1 MEKKIEP
8 ETLKLRKRVYSFYFQ
23 HRSRG
28 KNFTFL
34 HFKDEGVARSTIYS
48 IIQRA
53 ESRKSAERVPGSG
66 RKAKIMTKKNIKAL
80 KSLFDHNHR
89 QAAKKFGCSQPLVC
103 QTLKKHTEIKK
114 RKKVKIP
121 KRTDE
126 QKQKIRTL
134 CGRLYLKYQNT
145 LWIIDDESYF
155 TLTHS
160 TINGNNNY
168 YTSNNALTPPEV
180 NYYTKTKFEK
190 KLLVWIC
197 LSAKGISSVYYVP
210 SGQAINQEVYLKNCI
225 KKRLIPFIN
234 AHHSDGNYV
243 FWPDLASSH

>member
-1 MEKKIEP
+1 
-8 ETLKLRKRVYSFYFQ
+8 
-23 HRSRG
+23 
-28 KNFTFL
+28 
-34 HFKDEGVARSTIYS
+34 
-48 IIQRA
+48 
-53 ESRKSAERVPGSG
+53 
-66 RKAKIMTKKNIKAL
+66 MTKKNIKAL